1 MKNGNVYT
9 MSELIQHNK
18 GFSEWKWGYTGASI
32 QQNIENAPT
41 LLKYTKI
48 INNRVPNS
56 KKKGFVEW

>member
-1 MKNGNVYT
+1 